1 MTQERNGARRGS
13 ALSRTTM
20 RRQRVIVSLE
30 MTEGV
35 RAPEGKVLLHDGV
48 GMLLRGDVCLIVYQK
63 PARIERTRWLFDVL
77 DAALDDNALCVLGL
91 MIVLPTSDPP
101 DGPTRQENH
110 FRLRKIEHRVKRL
123 VTTPVGDAFKV
134 SVVRAVM
141 RGLNIVLGHSGTRF
155 ITDTVQEGI
164 GQLLEVKTRE
174 TPTAKQI
181 LTDLRAIYIALG
193 EPDPKFAEVRAAS

>member
-1 MTQERNGARRGS
+1 
-13 ALSRTTM
+13 
-20 RRQRVIVSLE
+20 

-35 RAPEGKVLLHDGV
+35 QAPEGKVLLHDGV

-63 PARIERTRWLFDVL
+63 PARLERTRWLFDVL
-77 DAALDDNALCVLGL
+77 DAALDDNGRCLLGF

-123 VTTPVGDAFKV
+123 VTTPIGDDFKL

-141 RGLNIVLGHSGTRF
+141 RGLNIVLGHSGSRF
-155 ITDTVQEGI
+155 ITDTVQEGL
-164 GQLLEVKTRE
+164 GQLLEARTRE
-174 TPTAKQI
+174 TPAPLQI
-181 LTDLRAIYIALG
+181 LTDLRAIYIGLG
-193 EPDPKFAEVRAAS
+193 EPDPKFSEVRAAS